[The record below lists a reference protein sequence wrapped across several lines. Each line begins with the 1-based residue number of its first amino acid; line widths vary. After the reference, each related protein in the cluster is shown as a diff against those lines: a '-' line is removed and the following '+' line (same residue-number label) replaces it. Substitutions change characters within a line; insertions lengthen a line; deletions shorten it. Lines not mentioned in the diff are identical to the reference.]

1 MPLSIISSRG
11 LFVLLTSLWSV
22 IVRIVVRIIRMMM
35 VVVVMM
41 VMVMIIGALV
51 IIVVMMVMVWIVVV
65 PILRQFHVWV
75 PLGFR
80 LGACGVRGVNGLQQ
94 SGGIWDWLKELRI
107 RPGVHDFYHVLRG

>member
-1 MPLSIISSRG
+1 
-11 LFVLLTSLWSV
+11 
-22 IVRIVVRIIRMMM
+22 MMM